1 MLVRGICSSTELA
14 QNLHTGTPR
23 VRVCGAVQQQRSA
36 GQHKTWGERL
46 HFGKKGSIPA
56 HTAHYSTWTATGYGK
71 NCIINIVFCPF
82 NMRRLRCNVDAL
94 IPVRATP
101 PPMNAT
107 NTDCHENS
115 IRVLLCQEVVI
126 ITDKEQTKLQGL
138 DPVKC
143 AAEFQIQNGWQGARL
158 CSPLHLTWKQQ
169 PLGSRMQMQQQ

>member
-23 VRVCGAVQQQRSA
+23 VRVWSCRATAVSWSTQDMR
-36 GQHKTWGERL
+36 GKTTCWE
-46 HFGKKGSIPA
+46 KGSIPA

-94 IPVRATP
+94 IPVRAMP
-101 PPMNAT
+101 PPMNET

-115 IRVLLCQEVVI
+115 VHVLLCQEAVI
-126 ITDKEQTKLQGL
+126 ISDKEQTKLQGL

-143 AAEFQIQNGWQGARL
+143 AAEFQIQNG
-158 CSPLHLTWKQQ
+158 
-169 PLGSRMQMQQQ
+169 